1 MRGLNAMSGLWSL
14 FSYVDIEARI
24 PTGHPIRIIGRIV
37 NEVLAGRCRA
47 RSDVLGDGS
56 SLHCARE
63 ASAGLAPANHLLGP
77 LKAPADGAMEPLDY
91 NLTFRWFVGLGA
103 DDPVWDHSV

>member
-1 MRGLNAMSGLWSL
+1 MRGLDAMSGSL

-24 PTGHPIRIIGRIV
+24 PTGHPIRIMRRIV

-47 RSDVLGDGS
+47 RSDVLGDRS
-56 SLHCARE
+56 PLHCARE

-77 LKAPADGAMEPLDY
+77 LRAPADGAMEPLDY